1 MKKFLSILMC
11 VVLCLTVFG
20 TIGCGP
26 TSSSGGKTILRVV
39 HANGGTGD
47 KWLTTLEKKFEEKY
61 ANKQY
66 APGKRGVEV
75 KTNGTLSV
83 DMNNIAGVADD
94 IYFIK
99 SGSIVS
105 FAAKDLLLELSDIM
119 NEDIKVGDDYELR
132 DGERISIADKVDD
145 ILKVKH
151 TYGEGVYGIP
161 SEIYL
166 EGVTYDAELFNTE
179 RLYIASETA
188 TEEECWLYTATDYV
202 DSFGDDATIK
212 LVSDL
217 DAPRS
222 LGPDGKPNT
231 TDDGLPS
238 SISEWLVLCHYMKR
252 GGPNIAPVSVSGEFP
267 NYSNHFVSELWKSLA
282 GERYSSYYNFE
293 GEVEIVT
300 GVYDDQYLFK
310 TNKVSIKKPKTEM
323 VDITIENGY
332 KARDMVERYYANA
345 VIEIMYKEGYFS
357 DQIGSGNIN
366 HVEAQKRFIC
376 NGKSLLGNTFE
387 RVAMHVDGG
396 YWWNESV
403 QNGNF
408 DAYKRLTPGCTNG
421 QNRDLRWMSM
431 PVQWSGSVT
440 EDNKANAHDYM
451 IERFGSGT
459 CVVNANVLGKKDTA
473 EMLAVIK
480 DFIHFAYTD
489 ENMNNFTKQTGMVY
503 NVNYDVDP
511 TVYNSLSKFYQ
522 SMTDMLKTQEKPYYN
537 MNKVYLNSSNLFNF
551 GLLSVYTGAGEVT
564 SSFLGNL
571 KAGSAGAAYANT
583 YTEFKFA
590 SITESEWKGILKA
603 SGVSTN

>member
-11 VVLCLTVFG
+11 IVLCLTVLG
-20 TIGCGP
+20 AIGCGP
-26 TSSSGGKTILRVV
+26 DSSSGGKTILRVV

-47 KWLTTLEKKFEEKY
+47 KWLTTLEKAFEEKY
-61 ANKQY
+61 ANKEY
-66 APGKRGVEV
+66 APGKKGVDV

-99 SGSIVS
+99 SSSIVS

-119 NEDIKVGDDYELR
+119 NEDIKVGDEYELR
-132 DGERISIADKVDD
+132 NGEPVSIADKVDD

-151 TYGEGVYGIP
+151 TYGTGIYGIP

-166 EGVTYDAELFNTE
+166 EGVTYDAELFNRE

-188 TEEECWLYTATDYV
+188 TAEEYSEYTATDYV
-202 DSFGDDATIK
+202 ESFGEDATIK
-212 LVSDL
+212 LVYDL
-217 DAPRS
+217 DSPRS

-252 GGPNIAPVSVSGEFP
+252 SGLNIAPVSVSGEFP
-267 NYSNHFVSELWKSLA
+267 NYSNLLVSELWKSLA
-282 GERYSSYYNFE
+282 GARYSSYYNFD

-310 TNKVSIKKPKTEM
+310 TNKVSIKKPKTEK
-323 VDITIENGY
+323 VTITMDNGY

-357 DQIGSGNIN
+357 EQIGSGNIN

-376 NGKSLLGNTFE
+376 NGKSLSGNTFE

-408 DAYKRLTPGCTNG
+408 DTYKRLTPGCVNG
-421 QNRDLRWMSM
+421 QDRDLRWMSL

-440 EDNKANAHDYM
+440 ADNKENAHDYM

-459 CVVNANVLGKKDTA
+459 CVVNANVLGKKDTQ

-489 ENMNNFTKQTGMVY
+489 ENMNNFTKQTGMTY
-503 NVNYDVDP
+503 NVNYKLDP
-511 TVYNSLSKFYQ
+511 AVYNGISKFYQ
-522 SMTDMLKTQEKPYYN
+522 SMADMLTTQEKPYYN

-571 KAGSAGAAYANT
+571 KAGSAGAAYADT

-590 SITESEWKGILKA
+590 SISENEWKGILKA
-603 SGVSTN
+603 SGVSTD